1 MVNKSTNFQMEHE
14 FRWFI
19 PVEVFRQ
26 ILASPNKPINIT
38 HTYRIEQLW
47 TYTSQIL
54 KTRVRKKT
62 VVDSSAPFTTS
73 YTACTKYALNSI
85 DCREFEVSIEAQ
97 EYTDILRLYSECPLE
112 HKTRVSF
119 SIPNHSGEIWSADLY
134 DGSALVTIEC
144 EAEPGT
150 KPVVPDWIT
159 DNAIEKTH

>member
-1 MVNKSTNFQMEHE
+1 MVHKSTNFQMEHE

-26 ILASPNKPINIT
+26 ILASPNKPVSIL

-54 KTRVRKKT
+54 KTRVRKTT
-62 VVDSSAPFTTS
+62 VVDSSAPFTTN
-73 YTACTKYALNSI
+73 YTACTKYSLSSV

-97 EYTDILRLYSECPLE
+97 EYNDVLRLYSNRPLE
-112 HKTRVSF
+112 HKTRVTF
-119 SIPNHSGEIWSADLY
+119 SLPNHMGEIWSADLY

-150 KPVVPDWIT
+150 KPSVPSWIA
-159 DNAIEKTH
+159 DNAVEQTH